1 MSTIA
6 MIGSAVIAWVL
17 LAILTALVIGR
28 IIAERDGRLPF
39 EA

>member
-6 MIGSAVIAWVL
+6 MIGSATITWVL

-28 IIAERDGRLPF
+28 TIAERDGRSPSK
-39 EA
+39 A